1 MVKPRDDPERFFDP
15 HNLNMEKLML
25 KKYISIFLL
34 LLITSITKAEIIEV
48 NNFEKIKQD
57 FEEDYNKNYFP
68 KDLLLVIDLDKL
80 LFKSL
85 LPLDE
90 GFNKDLYSNL
100 VPALLKIS
108 RDPKSIYIDQLILTN
123 DKYKKEL
130 KDSEFPDFVNTISK
144 NKIPTIG
151 LNKGYTGNFNNI
163 PKFEIWF
170 ADYLKKNFKI
180 DFSYSFS
187 KNNYIIFNNLKSFSN
202 TYPVF
207 YKGILTSNNVYG
219 SELLLNFLIQMHFMP
234 KTFIMVS
241 SNRSLLSSMKMQLAN
256 YSSSVLFIGYYYNN
270 PDKASNNDSAYYSK
284 LVNDLIGQMGK
295 IKRNNPVIKNSTKK

>member
-1 MVKPRDDPERFFDP
+1 
-15 HNLNMEKLML
+15 ML
-25 KKYISIFLL
+25 KKYISILILL
-34 LLITSITKAEIIEV
+34 TASITKAEIIEV
-48 NNFEKIKQD
+48 NSFDKIKQD
-57 FEEDYNKNYFP
+57 FEENYNKNYLP
-68 KDLLLVIDLDKL
+68 KDLLVVIDLDKL

-85 LPLDE
+85 FPIDE
-90 GFNKDLYSNL
+90 QSNSDLYSGL
-100 VPALLKIS
+100 IPAFKKINK
-108 RDPKSIYIDQLILTN
+108 DPKNIYIDQLILTN

-130 KDSEFPDFVNTISK
+130 KDSEFSDFVNMISK
-144 NKIPTIG
+144 DKVSAIA

-180 DFSYSFS
+180 DFSYSFP
-187 KNNYIIFNNLKSFSN
+187 KNNYVIFNNLKNFSN

-241 SNRSLLSSMKMQLAN
+241 SSRSLLNSMKIQLAN
-256 YSSSVLFIGYYYNN
+256 YSSSVLFIGYYYSN
-270 PDKASNNDSAYYSK
+270 PDKSSNNDPAYYNK
-284 LVNDLIGQMGK
+284 LVNDLIDQMGK

>member
-1 MVKPRDDPERFFDP
+1 
-15 HNLNMEKLML
+15 ML
-25 KKYISIFLL
+25 KKYISILILL
-34 LLITSITKAEIIEV
+34 TASIAKAEIIEV
-48 NNFEKIKQD
+48 NNFDKIKQD
-57 FEEDYNKNYFP
+57 FEENYNKNYLP
-68 KDLLLVIDLDKL
+68 KDLLVVIDLDRL

-85 LPLDE
+85 LSTGE
-90 GFNKDLYSNL
+90 QFNNDLYSGL
-100 VPALLKIS
+100 IPAFKKINK
-108 RDPKSIYIDQLILTN
+108 DPKNIYIDQLILTN

-130 KDSEFPDFVNTISK
+130 KDPEFSDFVSMITK
-144 NKIPTIG
+144 DKIPAIG
-151 LNKGYTGNFNNI
+151 LNKNYTGNFNNI

-180 DFSYSFS
+180 DFSNSFS
-187 KNNYIIFNNLKSFSN
+187 ENNYVIFNNLKSFSN

-234 KTFIMVS
+234 KTFIMIS
-241 SNRSLLSSMKMQLAN
+241 SSRSLLSSMKMQLAN

-270 PDKASNNDSAYYSK
+270 PDKPSNNDPAYYAK
-284 LVNDLIGQMGK
+284 LVNDLIDQMGK